1 MGFEYKSNRAAC
13 EQFIAQLARS
23 NLEKACIHLTNETK
37 KTLTGQRHGRVY
49 RVVGTK
55 HAYYT
60 ASAPGEPPAVRTGRL
75 RNSIKYVI
83 VGGGLRL
90 TGWVGTGLDYAPHLE
105 CGTRNMA
112 PRPFLMPTYEKE
124 RLKLKR
130 ILGGG

>member
-13 EQFIAQLARS
+13 EQFIVQLARS
-23 NLEKACIHLTNETK
+23 NLEKACVHLTNETK

-90 TGWVGTGLDYAPHLE
+90 LGRVGTSLDYAPHLE
-105 CGTRNMA
+105 FGTRNMA

>member
-1 MGFEYKSNRAAC
+1 MSFYYKSNRAAC
-13 EQFIAQLARS
+13 ERFLEQLARS

-37 KTLTGQRHGRVY
+37 KTLSGQRHGRVY

-60 ASAPGEPPAVRTGRL
+60 ASSPGEPPAVRTGRL
-75 RNSIKYVI
+75 RNSIRYAI
-83 VGGGLRL
+83 FGSGLQLLGR
-90 TGWVGTGLDYAPHLE
+90 VGTSLDYSAHLE
-105 CGTRNMA
+105 YGTRNMA